1 MTQGLENALYRMR
14 NRVETDKNFI
24 YNDEN
29 ESIYTNFLT
38 VDVSNQLDILCP
50 LYCLGHVYRV
60 LTNSNNEEIPINEV
74 VVPLNV
80 VGDNYYNRE
89 FKTIDSALK
98 YVFDKTDNSLG
109 VFKSIIKGETFYG
122 CRNLLID
129 SNFDILFMPCVKM
142 NFTEQE
148 FKDFIIVVDYNL
160 LDSPTA
166 IVSKAI
172 MKKLIPYYIS
182 GIIDYSVCGMNI
194 EKTPS
199 VFFTNMRGINSTT
212 STRLAQA
219 SPYYILNTELQN
231 LINSIDY
238 VS

>member
-14 NRVETDKNFI
+14 NRVETDKGVI

-50 LYCLGHVYRV
+50 LYCLDHVCKV
-60 LTNSNNEEIPINEV
+60 LTNSNNEEISINEV

-80 VGDNYYNRE
+80 IDENYRNRD

-98 YVFDKTDNSLG
+98 YVFDRTDNSLG
-109 VFKSIIKGETFYG
+109 VFKSIIKEETFYG
-122 CRNLLID
+122 CRNLLLD
-129 SNFDILFMPCVKM
+129 NNFDILFMPCVKM

-172 MKKLIPYYIS
+172 MKKLIPYYITK
-182 GIIDYSVCGMNI
+182 IIDYSACGMNI

-199 VFFTNMRGINSTT
+199 VFFTNMRGINTAVSK
-212 STRLAQA
+212 RLADTP
-219 SPYYILNTELQN
+219 PYDILNTELQN

>member
-1 MTQGLENALYRMR
+1 MTQGLENALYKMIG
-14 NRVETDKNFI
+14 RVETNKGAV

-50 LYCLGHVYRV
+50 LYCLYHVCKV
-60 LTNSNNEEIPINEV
+60 LTNSNNEEIFINEV
-74 VVPLNV
+74 VVPLNI
-80 VGDNYYNRE
+80 VGDNYYRV

-98 YVFDKTDNSLG
+98 YVFDGADNSLG
-109 VFKSIIKGETFYG
+109 VFRSIIKEETFYG
-122 CRNLLID
+122 CRNLLLD
-129 SNFDILFMPCVKM
+129 NNFDILFMPCVKI

-172 MKKLIPYYIS
+172 MKKLIPYYITRS
-182 GIIDYSVCGMNI
+182 VDYSACGMRM

-199 VFFTNMRGINSTT
+199 VFFTNMRGTNSIT
-212 STRLAQA
+212 SNKLVDTD
-219 SPYYILNTELQN
+219 PYNILNTGLSN

>member
-1 MTQGLENALYRMR
+1 MTQGLKNALYRTI
-14 NRVETDKNFI
+14 NIVEANKGVV

-50 LYCLGHVYRV
+50 LYCLDHVCKV
-60 LTNSNNEEIPINEV
+60 LTNSNNEGISINEV
-74 VVPLNV
+74 VVPLNIV
-80 VGDNYYNRE
+80 DGNYHRVFN
-89 FKTIDSALK
+89 TIDSALK
-98 YVFDKTDNSLG
+98 YVFDRTDNSLG
-109 VFKSIIKGETFYG
+109 IFRSIVKEETFYG
-122 CRNLLID
+122 CRNLLLD
-129 SNFDILFMPCVKM
+129 NNFDILFMPCVKI

-172 MKKLIPYYIS
+172 MKKLIPYYITK
-182 GIIDYSVCGMNI
+182 IIDYSACGMNI

-212 STRLAQA
+212 STRLVQA
-219 SPYYILNTELQN
+219 HPYDILNTELQN

>member
-14 NRVETDKNFI
+14 KRVEANKEVI

-50 LYCLGHVYRV
+50 LYCLNHVCKV

-74 VVPLNV
+74 VIPLNV
-80 VGDNYYNRE
+80 VDDGYYNRG

-98 YVFDKTDNSLG
+98 YVFDRTDNSLG
-109 VFKSIIKGETFYG
+109 VFKSIIKEEAFYG
-122 CRNLLID
+122 CRNLLLNN
-129 SNFDILFMPCVKM
+129 NFDILFMPCMKM

-166 IVSKAI
+166 TVSKAI
-172 MKKLIPYYIS
+172 MKKLIPYYITK
-182 GIIDYSVCGMNI
+182 IIDYSACDMNI

-199 VFFTNMRGINSTT
+199 VFFTNMRGVNSTT
-212 STRLAQA
+212 STGFAQVP
-219 SPYYILNTELQN
+219 PYYILNTELQN

>member
-14 NRVETDKNFI
+14 NRVEAGKGVI
-24 YNDEN
+24 YNEEN

-38 VDVSNQLDILCP
+38 VDVSNQSDILCP
-50 LYCLGHVYRV
+50 LYCLDHVCKI
-60 LTNSNNEEIPINEV
+60 LTNSNHDEIPIDEV
-74 VVPLNV
+74 IIPLNIV
-80 VGDNYYNRE
+80 DDNYYARE

-98 YVFDKTDNSLG
+98 YVFDRTDNSMG
-109 VFKSIIKGETFYG
+109 VFKSVIKEEVFYG
-122 CRNLLID
+122 CRNLLLD
-129 SNFDILFMPCVKM
+129 NNLDILFMPCVKM
-142 NFTEQE
+142 DFTEQE

-182 GIIDYSVCGMNI
+182 KIIDYNACGMNI

-199 VFFTNMRGINSTT
+199 VFFTNMRGINSIT
-212 STRLAQA
+212 SERLADA
-219 SPYYILNTELQN
+219 HPYDILNTELHN
-231 LINSIDY
+231 LVNSIDY